1 MSERSD
7 RILAAIRSANLSY
20 GELAKKTNIPK
31 SALQR
36 YAIGETEKIPIDRL
50 EAIANATGVSTQYL
64 MGWEKN
70 NKKNFESTCE
80 NAIAKKGVKIPV
92 LGKVQAGLPVEAIED
107 IIDYE
112 EIPQELAHTGEFFGL
127 QIRGN
132 SMEPRM
138 VNGDIVIVRKQPDA
152 ESGEIAIVLV
162 NGYDAT
168 VKKIK
173 KRPDGIMLIPI
184 NPSYEVMFYNNKE
197 IDELPVVI
205 IGKVVELRAKF

>member
-7 RILAAIRSANLSY
+7 RILAAIQSANLSY

-64 MGWEKN
+64 MGWEDN
-70 NKKNFESTCE
+70 NKKYFESTKV
-80 NAIAKKGVKIPV
+80 KKGIKIPV
-92 LGKVQAGLPVEAIED
+92 LGKVQAGIPVEAIED

-112 EIPQELAHTGEFFGL
+112 EISQELAHTGEFFGL

-138 VNGDIVIVRKQPDA
+138 VDGDIVIVRKQPDV
-152 ESGEIAIVLV
+152 ENGEIAIVLV

-184 NPSYEVMFYNNKE
+184 NPSFEVMFYNNKE
-197 IDELPVVI
+197 IDELPVII
-205 IGKVVELRAKF
+205 IGKVIELRAKF